1 MCFRMRQSLRT
12 CVGSC
17 LSCADLLSFVHFC
30 WMQVRHRCTGG
41 LYRIDL
47 LWRACVRSNSDLGE
61 NAGKAGTFILQ
72 TGELN
77 RQLVCRY
84 VIASR

>member
-1 MCFRMRQSLRT
+1 MRQSLRT
-12 CVGSC
+12 CVVSC

-30 WMQVRHRCTGG
+30 WMQVSHRCTGG

-47 LWRACVRSNSDLGE
+47 PVSLVRSNSCLGAT
-61 NAGKAGTFILQ
+61 AGRAGTVILQ

-77 RQLVCRY
+77 GQLVCRY
-84 VIASR
+84 VIASRSGAGV